1 MTILKASVSIFL
13 GVMTELFFNYFK
25 LSLTLKTHQKMKYIL
40 IIILLTVMGC
50 SNTSISNA
58 VSTKKAAQE
67 NLIAI
72 LDTIWQ
78 TEQKP
83 IRLRDSIGRALGFE
97 SEAFKIQNET
107 YHKNH
112 DINEKK
118 VLHILDSI
126 GWPSKKIIGEQ
137 GNLTICNV
145 LQHSSLEVR
154 EKYLLLMR
162 KAFKD
167 KELSAR
173 FLVRAED
180 RIATDKNE
188 LQIYG
193 GQMKYYPETKSFNF
207 WPIKDPENLEK
218 RRAEM
223 GMESISE
230 FLKRKQVDLE
240 WKLEE
245 QIKRTEE
252 FELKKQEEGK

>member
-1 MTILKASVSIFL
+1 
-13 GVMTELFFNYFK
+13 
-25 LSLTLKTHQKMKYIL
+25 MKY
-40 IIILLTVMGC
+40 LLLFSLLVAMSC
-50 SNTSISNA
+50 SGKNKSKEIET
-58 VSTKKAAQE
+58 TTEKQG
-67 NLIAI
+67 NLIAV

-78 TEQKP
+78 AEQTP

-97 SEAFKIQNET
+97 SEAFKKQNEV

-118 VLHILDSI
+118 VLHILDSM
-126 GWPSKKIIGEQ
+126 GWPSKQLIGEQ

-154 EKYLLLMR
+154 EKYLPLMR
-162 KAFKD
+162 KAVKD

-193 GQMKYYPETKSFNF
+193 GQLKYYPESKSFNF

-223 GMESISE
+223 GLESISE
-230 FLKRKQVDLE
+230 FLKRKRVELE
-240 WKLEE
+240 WNLEE
-245 QIKRTEE
+245 QIKRTED
-252 FELKKQEEGK
+252 FKLAKQNGNK

>member
-1 MTILKASVSIFL
+1 
-13 GVMTELFFNYFK
+13 
-25 LSLTLKTHQKMKYIL
+25 MKYIL
-40 IIILLTVMGC
+40 LTSLLLVMGC
-50 SNTSISNA
+50 TNTSKSKE
-58 VSTKKAAQE
+58 VSAKKETQE

-78 TEQKP
+78 TEQGP
-83 IRLRDSIGRALGFE
+83 IRLRDSIGRAVGFE
-97 SEAFKIQNET
+97 SEAFKKQNEI

-112 DINEKK
+112 DKNEKK
-118 VLHILDSI
+118 VLQILDSI
-126 GWPSKKIIGEQ
+126 GWPSKEIIGEQ

-154 EKYLLLMR
+154 EKYLPLMR
-162 KAFKD
+162 KAVKD

-173 FLVRAED
+173 FLVRAVD

-193 GQMKYYPETKSFNF
+193 QQMKYYPESQSFNL

-223 GMESISE
+223 GLDSISE
-230 FLKRKQVDLE
+230 FLKRKRVDFK
-240 WKLEE
+240 WDLEE
-245 QIKRTEE
+245 QIKRSEE
-252 FELKKQEEGK
+252 FILAKENANQ

>member
-1 MTILKASVSIFL
+1 
-13 GVMTELFFNYFK
+13 
-25 LSLTLKTHQKMKYIL
+25 MKYL
-40 IIILLTVMGC
+40 LLSIIVLTVSC
-50 SNTSISNA
+50 ANKNNTKVEKYNNEE
-58 VSTKKAAQE
+58 TE
-67 NLIAI
+67 NLIVI

-78 TEQKP
+78 TEQTP
-83 IRLRDSIGRALGFE
+83 IRLRDSIGKAVGYE
-97 SEAFKIQNET
+97 SEAFKTQNEI

-118 VLHILDSI
+118 VLRILDSI

-154 EKYLLLMR
+154 EKYLPLMQ
-162 KAFKD
+162 KAVKE

-173 FLVRAED
+173 FLVRAVD

-230 FLKRKQVDLE
+230 FLKRKRVDLE
-240 WKLEE
+240 WNLEE

-252 FELKKQEEGK
+252 FILAKQNDNKQ

>member
-1 MTILKASVSIFL
+1 MRYIFL
-13 GVMTELFFNYFK
+13 SIIVLTISCSNK
-25 LSLTLKTHQKMKYIL
+25 NKSKTLKL
-40 IIILLTVMGC
+40 NLD
-50 SNTSISNA
+50 
-58 VSTKKAAQE
+58 VSE
-67 NLIAI
+67 NLVEI
-72 LDTIWQ
+72 LDVIWQ
-78 TEQKP
+78 SEQIP

-97 SEAFKIQNET
+97 SEAFKKQNEL

-118 VLHILDSI
+118 VIQILDSL

-154 EKYLLLMR
+154 EKYLPLMR
-162 KAFKD
+162 KAFMD
-167 KELSAR
+167 EELSAR

-193 GQMKYYPETKSFNF
+193 GQIKYYPETKSFNF

-218 RRAEM
+218 RRAKM

-230 FLKRKQVDLE
+230 FLKRKRVDLE
-240 WKLEE
+240 WNLEE

-252 FELKKQEEGK
+252 FKLAKQNGNK